1 MVMDETS
8 SRGLSRRRLLGYA
21 GVGATAGAVG
31 FVGGVWNPQA
41 SDGAG
46 AGSVDR
52 YPFYGRHQAGI
63 VTPQQDRLQ
72 FAAFDVTATSRAE
85 LVLLLRS
92 WTAAAAAMTQGRP
105 VGGELSLSYE
115 APPAD
120 TGETSGLPPG
130 RLTLTFGFGRSL
142 FRDADDRDRFG
153 LADRQPDALR
163 RLPPFARD
171 ALDERRSDGDLCV
184 QACADDPLVAV
195 HAIRNLLRIAFGSA
209 ALRWSQLGFGRTSST
224 STSQATPRN
233 LFGFKDGTANLKGED
248 AADIAKY
255 VWVGPEDDPRARW
268 LQNGSYL
275 VARRI
280 NMSIEVWDRTS
291 LREQER
297 VVGRDRP
304 EGAPLSGGDE
314 HSRPDFSSDG
324 RDGEPLIAMESHVRL
339 AHPSQNHGVR
349 MLRRGY
355 NFTDGND
362 DLGRLDAGLFFI
374 AYVRNPDT
382 QFIPMQTRLSR
393 EDGMH
398 EYLQHTGSALF
409 AVPPGPR
416 RGGYIGEPLFM

>member
-1 MVMDETS
+1 MSETP

-21 GVGATAGAVG
+21 GIGATAGAAG
-31 FVGGVWNPQA
+31 FAGGVLAPLA
-41 SDGAG
+41 SAG
-46 AGSVDR
+46 AGEAGADR

-63 VTPQQDRLQ
+63 VTPQQDRLH
-72 FAAFDVTATSRAE
+72 FAAFDVTTTSRAE

-105 VGGELSLSYE
+105 VGGAFPLPYE

-120 TGETSGLPPG
+120 TGEASDLPPA
-130 RLTLTFGFGRSL
+130 RLTLTFGFGPSL
-142 FRDADDRDRFG
+142 FRDADGRDRFG
-153 LADRQPDALR
+153 IAHRQPEALR
-163 RLPPFARD
+163 QLPPFPRD

-195 HAIRNLLRIAFGSA
+195 HAVRNLSRIAFGSA

-248 AADIAKY
+248 TADLAKH
-255 VWVGPEDDPRARW
+255 VWVGADDDARASW
-268 LQNGSYL
+268 LENGSYL

-297 VVGRDRP
+297 VVGRDRA
-304 EGAPLSGGDE
+304 EGAPLSGGHE
-314 HSRPDFSSDG
+314 HSSPDFSSEG

-339 AHPSQNHGVR
+339 SHPTQNHGVR

-362 DLGRLDAGLFFI
+362 DLGRLDAGLFFV
-374 AYVRNPDT
+374 AYVRNPEA
-382 QFIPMQTRLSR
+382 QFVPMQSRLSR

-398 EYLQHTGSALF
+398 EYLRHTGSALF
-409 AVPPGPR
+409 AVPPGADS
-416 RGGYIGEPLFM
+416 GAYVGEPLFA

>member
-1 MVMDETS
+1 MSETS
-8 SRGLSRRRLLGYA
+8 SRGLSRRRLLGYT
-21 GVGATAGAVG
+21 GVGATVGAVG
-31 FVGGVWNPQA
+31 FAGRALAPQ
-41 SDGAG
+41 SGEGAG
-46 AGSVDR
+46 AADVDR

-63 VTPQQDRLQ
+63 VTPQQDHLH
-72 FAAFDVTATSRAE
+72 FAAFDVSATSRTE

-92 WTAAAAAMTQGRP
+92 WTTAAAAMTQGRP
-105 VGGELSLSYE
+105 VGGPFSLPYQ

-120 TGETSGLPPG
+120 TGETADLSPG
-130 RLTLTFGFGRSL
+130 RLTLTFGFGPSL

-153 LADRQPDALR
+153 IADRQPDALR

-184 QACADDPLVAV
+184 QACADDPLVTV
-195 HAIRNLLRIAFGSA
+195 HAIRNLARIAFGSA
-209 ALRWSQLGFGRTSST
+209 VLRWSQVGFGRTSST

-233 LFGFKDGTANLKGED
+233 LFGFKDGTANLKCED
-248 AADIAKY
+248 EADIAKH
-255 VWVGPEDDPRARW
+255 VWVGAEDDAQARW
-268 LQNGSYL
+268 LENGSYL

-291 LREQER
+291 LREQEH
-297 VVGRDRP
+297 VVGRDRA
-304 EGAPLSGGDE
+304 EGAPLSGGEE
-314 HSRPDFSSDG
+314 HSPPDFSSEG

-339 AHPSQNHGVR
+339 AHPSQNRGVR

-362 DLGRLDAGLFFI
+362 ELGRLDAGLFFI

-382 QFIPMQTRLSR
+382 HFIPMQAELSR

-416 RGGYIGEPLFM
+416 RGGHIGESLFT